1 MAEKPTGIVLLTG
14 LLILTGLAYL
24 SDVLSAQKATDAV
37 RSLMIGI
44 TTLVLAWGILK
55 GRAWAWWLV
64 LATASITFVIGLIN
78 FYLHFLAQ
86 FLLAPLGIFIMSR
99 SFVETVGYGLIAA
112 PATVSYFLRPEV
124 REYFN
129 VENSLI
135 TQIVRSFKPE
145 L

>member
-1 MAEKPTGIVLLTG
+1 MSEEPAGIIVLAG

-24 SDVLSAQKATDAV
+24 SDIPSAQKATDAV
-37 RSLMIGI
+37 RSLTIGI
-44 TTLVLAWGILK
+44 TSLVLSWGVLK
-55 GRAWAWWLV
+55 GMAWAWWLV
-64 LATASITFVIGLIN
+64 LATASITFVIGLFN

-99 SFVETVGYGLIAA
+99 SFIETVGYGLIAA